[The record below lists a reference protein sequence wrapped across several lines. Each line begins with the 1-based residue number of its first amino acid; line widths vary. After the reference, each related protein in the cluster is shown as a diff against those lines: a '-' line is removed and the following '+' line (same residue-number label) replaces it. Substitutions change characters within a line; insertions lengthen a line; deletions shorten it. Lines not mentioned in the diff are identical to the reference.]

1 MEVKLFDV
9 KYGSKVS
16 FTLDNDVVIYSGVF
30 RSGSDA
36 STAIKLVYDVIIAR
50 LEMELEKKNEELR

>member
-1 MEVKLFDV
+1 MKVDLFDV